1 MKQIKFLAAGLL
13 AAGLIAIAAGSSF
26 FLSGTMSSRPEKT
39 FSDYMR
45 EADVYFK
52 ENSFYKAIVS
62 YENAL
67 SLEEQNLEALLGLA
81 DVYSRQGDFE
91 NEVRIRKQI
100 AELYPDEF
108 DNQMALIEAL
118 IHLKEYDEAKSRTEA
133 LLQKS
138 DSEQLKFLYEQMN
151 VAAPAF
157 NLSGGSYDEYQL
169 LELSENEGTATVHFT
184 VDGSEP
190 TVESPT
196 YTTDGIVI
204 SHPETTVR
212 AIAVSPL
219 GFTSE
224 ETVLDFEIT
233 KPEEEL
239 DRYSRLYYLTRDY
252 YYMVNG
258 EYYDYDTVTYNHDA
272 AQIRSVC
279 LIGNYS
285 PDTELR
291 DAAFYEDHY
300 EMFERYETD
309 YGDDDISYLSE
320 LPFLHTVSIS
330 YQENLDLTPL
340 ESLSHLRNLSLLN
353 DSITDLTPL
362 ENLTSLERL
371 ALGWNDIEDVTPL
384 AGLTQLRSLGL
395 WNNEISDISSLSE
408 LKQLEYFDIAH
419 NNVSSIDAVSNM
431 THLRELWIND
441 NQITSLAPLSACTD
455 LNVLI
460 MAGNPVA
467 DYGDLKERTEQLYKT
482 DLGE

>member
-13 AAGLIAIAAGSSF
+13 TAGLIAIAAGSSF

-62 YENAL
+62 YESAL
-67 SLEEQNLEALLGLA
+67 ALDEQNLEALLGLA

-133 LLQKS
+133 LLQTS
-138 DSEQLKFLYEQMN
+138 DSEQLRFLYEQMN
-151 VAAPAF
+151 VAAPVF
-157 NLSGGSYDEYQL
+157 NLPGGSYDEYQL
-169 LELSENEGTATVHFT
+169 LELSENAGTATVHFT

-196 YTTDGIVI
+196 YSTDGIVI
-204 SHPETTVR
+204 SRPETTVR

-233 KPEEEL
+233 KPVEEL
-239 DRYSRLYYLTRDY
+239 ERYSDLYYLTRDY
-252 YYMVNG
+252 YYTVTG
-258 EYYDYDTVTYNHDA
+258 DHDYDTVTYNYDA
-272 AQIRSVC
+272 AQVRSVC
-279 LIGNYS
+279 LVGIYS
-285 PDTELR
+285 PDAEQW
-291 DAAFYEDHY
+291 DAVFYEDSY
-300 EMFERYETD
+300 D
-309 YGDDDISYLSE
+309 VYGGPESEYGRGDISFLSG
-320 LPFLHTVSIS
+320 LPFLHTLSIG
-330 YQENLDLTPL
+330 YQNDLDLTPL

-353 DSITDLTPL
+353 NSISDLTPL

-371 ALGWNDIEDVTPL
+371 ALGWNDIENVTPL
-384 AGLTQLRSLGL
+384 AGLTKLRSLGL
-395 WNNEISDISSLSE
+395 WNNGISDISALSE
-408 LKQLEYFDIAH
+408 LKQLEYFDISH
-419 NNVSSIDAVSNM
+419 NSISSIDAVSNM

-460 MAGNPVA
+460 MAGNPVS
-467 DYGDLKERTEQLYKT
+467 DYGDLRERTEQLYKT